1 MRKTTYLKTTL
12 IAIAM
17 VLTSLSAIGQEISIY
32 STDFES
38 ASGFAAL
45 TTYNNVTPAIFG
57 SGSQTWS
64 VVMGCVSAT
73 SPLTGT
79 QSMQMRSYASN
90 TTLGSLTMNFDLPYV
105 TKVTFNAMSVLPVTS
120 LNAYYSTDY
129 GVTWSS
135 ATAISIATTKTAY
148 TFNIS
153 ATGAYKAV
161 RIKIEQPTNNVASGR
176 LYIDDVNIYGMTPTT
191 PIAATPSISVASG
204 KYISQQNV
212 IISSATNGASIY
224 YTTDGTIPTNAS
236 TLYTTQIAVNSSQTI
251 KAIAYATGDDPSLL
265 SITTYTFPTN
275 VSGISGLKTADVNG
289 FYKLTSEAIL
299 TYQAPATYAKPK
311 FVQDANAGIMIYDSN
326 AKITTTYNQY
336 DGITGLI
343 GTLSLYNG
351 MLEFVPVSDP
361 GAATSTGNTVIP
373 QVVTLATLANYPS
386 QLVKINNVSITG
398 SGNFA
403 ATTVYTINDGTAGKL
418 RTAYVLADLPYI
430 GTAIPQVNQNITG
443 ISYNY
448 STTETDIVPRTSADM
463 VNTTVTAVNQVSTN
477 SGIYA
482 SKGNVVFS
490 AKAGEN
496 VEIYNAVG
504 QKLIQT
510 KTVEGLN
517 SIQVSSK
524 GVMLVRV
531 DNRIAKVIL

>member
-1 MRKTTYLKTTL
+1 MSQ
-12 IAIAM
+12 
-17 VLTSLSAIGQEISIY
+17 VL
-32 STDFES
+32 
-38 ASGFAAL
+38 
-45 TTYNNVTPAIFG
+45 
-57 SGSQTWS
+57 
-64 VVMGCVSAT
+64 
-73 SPLTGT
+73 
-79 QSMQMRSYASN
+79 
-90 TTLGSLTMNFDLPYV
+90 
-105 TKVTFNAMSVLPVTS
+105 FNAMAVSPVTS

-135 ATAISIATTKTAY
+135 ATAINIATSKTSY

-161 RIKIEQPTNNVASGR
+161 RVKIEQPTNNVASGR
-176 LYIDDVNIYGMTPTT
+176 LYIDDVNIYGMTPST
-191 PIAATPSISVASG
+191 PIVATPSISVASG

-212 IISSATNGASIY
+212 TITSTTTGASIY
-224 YTTDGTIPTNAS
+224 YTTDGTIPTNTS
-236 TLYTTQIAVNSSQTI
+236 TLYTTPIVVTSSQTI
-251 KAIAYATGDDPSLL
+251 KAIAYATGSDPSLL

-289 FYKLTSEAIL
+289 FYRLTSEAIL

-326 AKITTTYNQY
+326 SKITSTYNQY

-351 MLEFVPVSDP
+351 LLEFVPVSDP
-361 GAATSTGNTVIP
+361 GAATSTGNTVTP
-373 QVVTLATLANYPS
+373 QVATLATLANYPS

-398 SGNFA
+398 TGNFA
-403 ATTVYTINDGTAGKL
+403 ATTAYVINDGTAGKL
-418 RTAYVLADLPYI
+418 RTAYVVADLPYI

-448 STTETDIVPRTSADM
+448 SSTETDIVPRTSADM
-463 VNTTVTAVNQVSTN
+463 VNTTLTSVNQASTN

-490 AKAGEN
+490 ANAGET

-504 QKLIQT
+504 QKLIQMRA
-510 KTVEGLN
+510 VEGLN
-517 SIQVSSK
+517 LIPISTK
-524 GVMLVRV
+524 GVILVRV